1 MDLVKRLPRKM
12 KKQLKKRGID
22 PKQFLEEVRLFQYRD
37 KHLAEIFTRD
47 YENAHRI
54 VQKEIMGV

>member
-1 MDLVKRLPRKM
+1 MIKRLPRKM
-12 KKQLKKRGID
+12 KKQLKKHGTD
-22 PKQFLEEVRLFQYRD
+22 PKKFLEELQLFQYRD
-37 KHLAEIFTRD
+37 KHLSKIFTRD